1 MIKFKSG
8 DMFAKTPQGRY
19 DVYVNTVNCVGVMG
33 KGVALEFKKRFP
45 DMFEAYKGACS
56 RGEVAPGRLHVWET
70 PYEPTT
76 TIVNLPTKRH
86 WRDGSRYEDVES
98 GLMALG
104 EYLKTR
110 GPINVALPPPGCGN
124 GGLDWNVVKEMVSKH
139 LSGVEALVT
148 AFEPVGWNP

>member
-1 MIKFKSG
+1 MITFKSG
-8 DMFAKTPQGRY
+8 DMFIDGRY
-19 DVYVNTVNCVGVMG
+19 DVMVNTVNCVGVMG
-33 KGVALEFKKRFP
+33 KGVAKEFKLRWP
-45 DMFEAYKGACS
+45 VMFEEYREKCS
-56 RGEVAPGRLHVWET
+56 RGEILPGTLHVWGEDMDV
-70 PYEPTT
+70 

-98 GLMALG
+98 GLIALE

-110 GPINVALPPPGCGN
+110 GPITVALPPPGCGN
-124 GGLDWNVVKEMVSKH
+124 GGLDWNVVKKMVSKH